1 MTRGAGGTPG
11 GSLSFFVGLSMA
23 CAGLYLLLGSISVHS
38 GFGLGM
44 VLWNV
49 GGRFGLTSGALL
61 IPFLAGVGV
70 IFYNSKN
77 PLGWILSVGSLTAI
91 ILGVIMSLQLS
102 IRSMSLLEMLIILV
116 LLAGGLGIFAKS
128 LATPNASR

>member
-11 GSLSFFVGLSMA
+11 GSLSFFLGLSMA
-23 CAGLYLLLGSISVHS
+23 SAGLYLLLSSITVHS
-38 GFGLGM
+38 GFGLGL

-49 GGRFGLTSGALL
+49 GGRFGLTSGVLL

-77 PLGWILSVGSLTAI
+77 SLGWILSVGSLAAI
-91 ILGVIMSLQLS
+91 VLGVIMSLQIS
-102 IRSMSLLEMLIILV
+102 MRSMNLLELLLILV

-128 LATPNASR
+128 LVSSPSP